1 MDEVIASILST
12 FLIDLVL
19 FVLLVGLFLY
29 FRNYRSLSGS
39 KFGVENLHRTLFR
52 ESEFPFLEACKKV
65 YTFKPSEIKENLGF
79 QCYIY
84 LQFLRDI
91 LLGVTIM
98 AGLGLTILAPIY
110 YFAKS
115 SDNYELESFSIM
127 TVMDSQ
133 NDLLVAAG
141 FVVIFSLVLYYI
153 AYKYY
158 KESSQEELD
167 SESIELFAIKVKG
180 LPKSIP
186 AAEMQQDFNNIIMSQ
201 FSTDMIEMT
210 YVVSNYTKSY
220 RIHEEILNTEQ
231 KIQHYE
237 NYHNKRGERH
247 RKFSLR
253 HGSYDTLDY
262 YRAHLHQLKSN
273 FEKSLDSASRSS
285 LGLAFIICK
294 TSASRQFIMRNFKRI
309 DERLNC
315 RYWKLSDAPHPS
327 EIQWENLGASKLKVW
342 KRVFMYGL
350 FTVVFLVFLTPSGI
364 LNYLTRLFQ
373 GLGMHDFY
381 ERMLS
386 SWLAPLLLYIYNA
399 KILPRFLYFLLKQER
414 HSTIS
419 NETLSGFRKLC
430 IFMIFYS
437 FLVPVLG
444 LSFMHM
450 ILGIYEQG
458 PQAWACSLAGGI
470 STSGLFFTNFLIHQ
484 AFLNTGLQI
493 LDPERLIWIKWHER
507 KAVDKLEK
515 TLAHEAPEFGW
526 AFQYA
531 SVVSNLMIVL
541 SLSVAFPMILGVGMV
556 YFWLKTYSMKY
567 CLMFYYYVDRN
578 SLGRDLVK
586 PLLRSLLVCILVFQI
601 ITGSIL
607 IMSDFDLIIGTGT
620 LIIILAEVSYLGMS
634 LHIEKLIRRLKKMIW
649 HKAEYSNLTD
659 RLIRGNP
666 LDYIHPLE
674 KGTQDMKV
682 LKSSA

>member
-1 MDEVIASILST
+1 MDEAIASILST

-39 KFGVENLHRTLFR
+39 KFGIENLHRTLFR
-52 ESEFPFLEACKKV
+52 ESEFPFLEACMKV
-65 YTFKPSEIKENLGF
+65 YTFKPPEIKENLGF
-79 QCYIY
+79 QSYIY

-98 AGLGLTILAPIY
+98 AGLGLTILVPIY
-110 YFAKS
+110 YTGKGS
-115 SDNYELESFSIM
+115 KNPELESLSIM
-127 TVMDSQ
+127 TVMDSRD
-133 NDLLVAAG
+133 DLLVAAG
-141 FVVIFSLVLYYI
+141 FVVLFSLVLYYI

-158 KESSQEELD
+158 KESSQEELNP
-167 SESIELFAIKVKG
+167 ESIELFAIKVKG
-180 LPKSIP
+180 LPKDIP
-186 AAEMQQDFNNIIMSQ
+186 AAEMQQDFNSIIMSQ

-220 RIHEEILNTEQ
+220 KLHKEILKTEQ

-262 YRAHLHQLKSN
+262 YRAHLHQLKPN
-273 FEKSLDSASRSS
+273 FEKSLDQASRSS

-294 TSASRQFIMRNFKRI
+294 TSASRQFIMRNFQRI
-309 DERLNC
+309 DERLDC
-315 RYWKLSDAPHPS
+315 RNWKLSDAPHPS
-327 EIQWENLGASKLKVW
+327 EIQWEHLGASKLKVW
-342 KRVFMYGL
+342 KRVFMYLL
-350 FTVVFLVFLTPSGI
+350 FAVIFLVFLTPSGI
-364 LNYLTRLFQ
+364 LHYLTRLFQ

-386 SWLAPLLLYIYNA
+386 SWLAPLLIYIYNT
-399 KILPRFLYFLLKQER
+399 KVLPRFLYFLLKEEK

-419 NETLSGFRKLC
+419 YETLSGFRKLC

-458 PQAWACSLAGGI
+458 ARAWAYSLARGI

-493 LDPERLIWIKWHER
+493 LDPERLIWIKWQER

-526 AFQYA
+526 PFQYA
-531 SVVSNLMIVL
+531 SVVTNLMIVL
-541 SLSVAFPMILGVGMV
+541 SLSVAFPMILGVGVV
-556 YFWLKTYSMKY
+556 YFWLEMYSMKY
-567 CLMFYYYVDRN
+567 CLMFYYCVDRN
-578 SLGRDLVK
+578 SPGRGLVK
-586 PLLRSLLVCILVFQI
+586 PLLRSLILCTLVFQI

-607 IMSDFDLIIGTGT
+607 LMSDFDLVIGTGT
-620 LIIILAEVSYLGMS
+620 LIIILAEVSYLVMY
-634 LHIEKLIRRLKKMIW
+634 LHIEKVIRRVEKMIW
-649 HKAEYSNLTD
+649 DKTEYSNLTD
-659 RLIRGNP
+659 RLVRGNP

-674 KGTQDMKV
+674 KGTQDMKS
-682 LKSSA
+682 LKITA